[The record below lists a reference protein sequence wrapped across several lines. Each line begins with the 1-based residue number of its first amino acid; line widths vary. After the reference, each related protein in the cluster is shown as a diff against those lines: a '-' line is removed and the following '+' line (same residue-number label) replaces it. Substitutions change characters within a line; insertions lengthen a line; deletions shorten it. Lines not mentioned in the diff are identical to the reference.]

1 MITTRI
7 NLLPWREERRKE
19 QQMEFIALLLIA
31 AALGGLVYLV
41 LSWQANQ
48 GIAVQQQRNAYIEQQ
63 VAVLDKEIS
72 EIKEL
77 EARKSELV
85 ERMRVIQDLQGNRPT
100 IVYVFD
106 ELARTL
112 PDGIVYTEVTRK
124 DDTYKISGI
133 AESNNRIAS
142 LMRNFNESPWF
153 SDPVLSTVEA
163 APGSDFGD
171 QANLF
176 ALTVRESLP
185 ETDKEGESSQ

>member
-1 MITTRI
+1 MITTRV
-7 NLLPWREERRKE
+7 NLLPSREERRKE
-19 QQMEFIALLLIA
+19 QQMEFIALLLVA

-41 LSWQANQ
+41 LSWHANQ

-85 ERMRVIQDLQGNRPT
+85 ERMRVIQELQGNRPT

-112 PDGIVYTEVTRK
+112 PDGIVYTEVSRTG
-124 DDTYKISGI
+124 DTYKISGI

-142 LMRNFNESPWF
+142 LMRNFNESLWF

-163 APGSDFGD
+163 APGTAFGD

-176 ALTVRESLP
+176 ALTVRESKP
-185 ETDKEGESSQ
+185 ETEEEGESRQ